1 MSNKPLN
8 TYLRTYR
15 KRTGFSQ
22 EEVAF
27 LLGTMS
33 GTAVS
38 RHEIGGRMPILA
50 TALAYE
56 VILGVSIRELYEG
69 AFVEAQL
76 RVQTRARGL
85 CRSLERRPRTS
96 IGDRK
101 IALLSQILSK
111 GENSKAA

>member
-1 MSNKPLN
+1 MSHKPLT

-38 RHEIGGRMPILA
+38 RHEKGARMPVLA

-56 VILGVSIRELYEG
+56 VVLGVSIRKLYEG
-69 AFVEAQL
+69 AFFDAQL
-76 RVQTRARGL
+76 RVQVRARGL
-85 CRSLERRPRTS
+85 CRSLERRPKTS

-101 IALLSQILSK
+101 IAVLKHIFAD
-111 GENSKAA
+111 GEDSKAA

>member
-1 MSNKPLN
+1 MSNKPLT

-38 RHEIGGRMPILA
+38 RHEKGGRMPILA

-56 VILGVSIRELYEG
+56 IVLGVSIRELYEG
-69 AFVEAQL
+69 AFCDAQL

-85 CRSLERRPRTS
+85 YRSLERRPRSTV
-96 IGDRK
+96 GDRK
-101 IALLSQILSK
+101 IAVLQQI
-111 GENSKAA
+111 